1 MINIERSS
9 EQLGITIEEGS
20 GVKKGV
26 FVSSVSE
33 HSLAAQVGLQVGDQL
48 LDVCGINLRNAGKE
62 QAALVLHHSSSTV
75 TIKVQFNPVDYHQSV
90 VAPGSVPPQ
99 GPQHLSSHQQL
110 QLHQHHQLMQA
121 AAVAAAV
128 SARPTDSQEMN
139 EGSGHLDQ
147 PSPGPSPG
155 PDHDVSGGG
164 GEVSSSEEEEEENL
178 EDEQD
183 FHYHR
188 HHFSELRSSVKVRP
202 SGGGGVMGGPEA
214 GRKSGSPT
222 PRNSPKSGQR
232 GGGQGGHSGGG
243 HSANSG
249 GGQTF
254 TLDEVVQAVHQR
266 QNSSLASSGHSTL
279 TRQQIN
285 QVKLR
290 SSLDKYVHC

>member
-1 MINIERSS
+1 
-9 EQLGITIEEGS
+9 
-20 GVKKGV
+20 
-26 FVSSVSE
+26 
-33 HSLAAQVGLQVGDQL
+33 
-48 LDVCGINLRNAGKE
+48 
-62 QAALVLHHSSSTV
+62 
-75 TIKVQFNPVDYHQSV
+75 
-90 VAPGSVPPQ
+90 
-99 GPQHLSSHQQL
+99 
-110 QLHQHHQLMQA
+110 MQA

-128 SARPTDSQEMN
+128 SARPTDSQEIN
-139 EGSGHLDQ
+139 EGSGHLDDPHQ
-147 PSPGPSPG
+147 PSPGGPSPG

-164 GEVSSSEEEEEENL
+164 GGVSSSEEEEEDL

-243 HSANSG
+243 GGGGGGHSGNSG

-285 QVKLR
+285 QVKKSGKRRR
-290 SSLDKYVHC
+290 SRRTQKYLLSKL